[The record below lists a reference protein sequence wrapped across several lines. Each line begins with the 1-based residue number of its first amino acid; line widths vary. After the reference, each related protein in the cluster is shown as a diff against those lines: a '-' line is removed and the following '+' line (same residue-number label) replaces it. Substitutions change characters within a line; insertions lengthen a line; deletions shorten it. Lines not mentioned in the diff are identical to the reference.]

1 MTISG
6 IFLYFV
12 PPGRI
17 AHWSHW
23 TFLGLLKEEWQ
34 AVHTIFSLAFLIV
47 VIFHIKSNW
56 PVLKNNIKKKMQK
69 GIHRKRELGW
79 SLVLTIALYVFTL
92 MGVPP
97 FSTIMIWGEA
107 LSHSWGNIET
117 EPPIP
122 HAEMMTLVELSKA
135 MNLPLDGIIENLK
148 KHGIEPDS
156 NTIVVEDLAV
166 KYKLTPKDIFL
177 KFNLQAKGISN
188 TGGGASR
195 GYGRK
200 TVEDICR
207 ENKIPLETGLQ
218 RLKKRGISA
227 AANSRVRDLSSQ
239 INVMPVDVISI
250 IRFGAI
256 KQIDH

>member
-47 VIFHIKSNW
+47 IVFHIKLNW
-56 PVLKNNIKKKMQK
+56 PVLKNIIKKKMQK
-69 GIHRKRELGW
+69 GINRKRKLGW

-92 MGVPP
+92 IGVPP
-97 FSTIMIWGEA
+97 FSTIMDWGEA
-107 LSHSWGNIET
+107 LSHSWGNEET

-122 HAEMMTLVELSKA
+122 HAERMTLVELSKA
-135 MNLPLDGIIENLK
+135 MNLPLDGIVENLK
-148 KHGIEPDS
+148 RHGIEPDS
-156 NTIVVEDLAV
+156 NTIVVEDLAS
-166 KYKLTPKDIFL
+166 KYNLTSKDIYA
-177 KFNLQAKGISN
+177 KFNRQGKDINRS
-188 TGGGASR
+188 GGGSGR
-195 GYGRK
+195 GFGRK

-207 ENKIPLETGLQ
+207 ESKIPLETGLQ
-218 RLKKRGISA
+218 RSSKKGISA
-227 AANSRVRDLSSQ
+227 TPNSRVRDLSSQ

-250 IRFGAI
+250 IQFEAI
-256 KQIDH
+256 KQIEH